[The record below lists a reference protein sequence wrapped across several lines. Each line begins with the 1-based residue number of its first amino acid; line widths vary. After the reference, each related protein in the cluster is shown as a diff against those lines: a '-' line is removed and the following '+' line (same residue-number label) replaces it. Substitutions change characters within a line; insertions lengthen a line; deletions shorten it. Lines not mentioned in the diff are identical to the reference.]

1 MMKDKISQRLKRV
14 SIKSIVWSHWN
25 EGSWFQIK
33 SRQCYQIYRPSNP
46 LWSFLFFSFFFF
58 DCNFYLIFLFDY
70 IFTFCLLFWALI
82 LLYLFPSTLWGSLLC
97 RLPPQRQP
105 SVRSAPLSAGGISK
119 NNPRIGQVISRKSVR
134 CVGGDVALSSL
145 LSSSR
150 VLFTMGRC
158 WEKYGRLP
166 KERLVK
172 KKQLQSESAA
182 S

>member
-1 MMKDKISQRLKRV
+1 LSGVTETKALDF
-14 SIKSIVWSHWN
+14 KSSLVN
-25 EGSWFQIK
+25 VTRFTDRQIHFGHFFFF
-33 SRQCYQIYRPSNP
+33 
-46 LWSFLFFSFFFF
+46 FLFF

-70 IFTFCLLFWALI
+70 IFTFFLLLWALI

-145 LSSSR
+145 LSSLR

-158 WEKYGRLP
+158 
-166 KERLVK
+166 
-172 KKQLQSESAA
+172 
-182 S
+182 